1 MGASFARQG
10 IAAIR
15 LMRGDVRILR
25 VLVTLALLPCAAAAR
40 LDGQAEHIHPAPAP
54 DPPAW
59 SWSWDARA
67 FAGWNYQRRKFRDF
81 QELESQNWIMGSGQR
96 QLGGGRVR
104 LTGMTSFEPFT
115 IQPLG
120 SPQVFQTG
128 ETFQQAPL
136 IDYQHPHELFMAFGL
151 AYERNIHR
159 ARAFVHADVVGSP
172 ALGPPAFMHRP
183 SAAETPTAPLSHHMA
198 DATHITP
205 GVVTAGVETGALT
218 LAGSWFRGLEPDE
231 NRKDIDLGRL
241 DSWSVQG
248 KWRRKGWEAQA
259 SGAHLTTPEWVE
271 PFFDVTR
278 LSASLAFTQPDG
290 RLAVLAA
297 WGQNREVHGI
307 LDGYLLEATVRPHRR
322 MAYYLRAEVVTKDIL
337 GAGGRHP
344 LGFTHFH
351 PLSKVGALTGGHV
364 FDLSRSRAGTIGV
377 GGDVTVY
384 SVPANLKDSYGTPL
398 SFHLF
403 LRYRPNTASTHSMH

>member
-1 MGASFARQG
+1 
-10 IAAIR
+10 
-15 LMRGDVRILR
+15 MRANVPILR
-25 VLVTLALLPCAAAAR
+25 LLAAFALLSWAAAAQ
-40 LDGQAEHIHPAPAP
+40 LDAQAEHIHSAPAA
-54 DPPAW
+54 DSPAW

-67 FAGWNYQRRKFRDF
+67 FAGWNYQQRKFRDF
-81 QELESQNWIMGSGQR
+81 QEFESQNWIMGNGQR
-96 QLGGGRVR
+96 QVGAGLVR
-104 LTGMTSFEPFT
+104 LTGMMSFEPFT
-115 IQPLG
+115 IQALG

-136 IDYQHPHELFMAFGL
+136 IDYQHPHELFMALGL
-151 AYERNIHR
+151 AYERNIR
-159 ARAFVHADVVGSP
+159 KARAFVHADVVGSP

-183 SAAETPTAPLSHHMA
+183 SAAENPAAPLSHHMA

-205 GVVTAGVETGALT
+205 GVVTAGVERGALT
-218 LAGSWFRGLEPDE
+218 LAGLWFRGLEPDE

-248 KWRRKGWEAQA
+248 KWRRKSWEAQV

-278 LSASLAFTQPDG
+278 LSASLAFTAPDS

-307 LDGYLLEATVRPHRR
+307 LDGYLLEATARPQRR
-322 MAYYLRAEVVTKDIL
+322 MSYYLRAEVVAKDIL

-351 PLSKVGALTGGHV
+351 PLSKVGALTAGYV
-364 FDLSRSRAGTIGV
+364 FDLAQSRTGSIGV
-377 GGDVTVY
+377 GGDVTGY
-384 SVPANLKDSYGTPL
+384 SVPGNLKDSYGRPL
-398 SFHLF
+398 SFRLF